1 MRLVY
6 LHVTRSQFCHNP
18 PAGLNLGSVLHFFMR
33 ANMHNPALNKLRNW
47 ITADDPR
54 LAILGLIFVAVM
66 AGLITGA
73 LFGGLG
79 PILAIGLVGALVV
92 GGLMLRSTQV
102 GLFALVALICLL
114 PYGALPFKI
123 GFRPNFLDLAL
134 VALFAVWLV
143 RLITGQQR
151 TFVISPLGGLIFA
164 FLGWALFIFIFG
176 LRYGGLNVTVARN
189 FVEVLLA
196 VSLFFLAINQIKNLK
211 QINQISRVIILAG
224 GAASALGIFFYFI
237 PGDWTV
243 RILSLLRVFQYP
255 TEGILRYIED
265 DPEQPMRAIS
275 TSIDPNAL
283 GGLLVFLII
292 ITVTHLFA
300 PTPLMPRRYLLV
312 IAGMMALTLYLTFS
326 RGSLA
331 GVVAGLGVIG
341 LLRHRKLL
349 GLMLVVAALVLVLPQ
364 TQIYIERFS
373 EGIRGEDLATQM
385 RFGEYKDALNLISR
399 YPLTGVGFFGTP
411 DIDVYVGVS
420 MVYLLLAQQMGLI
433 GAGLYAI
440 IGLTYL
446 VIILV
451 TFYRLPAG
459 HHLET
464 PLLAYGL
471 AILGAMI
478 GGLFDHFYFN
488 LTFIHI
494 VALYWLT
501 MGLGM
506 SAVLLAQPEDKPEQE
521 FTVKSSR

>member
-1 MRLVY
+1 MQSL
-6 LHVTRSQFCHNP
+6 
-18 PAGLNLGSVLHFFMR
+18 
-33 ANMHNPALNKLRNW
+33 ALDKLRNW

-54 LAILGLIFVAVM
+54 IALSSLILVAAA
-66 AGLITGA
+66 AGLMVGA

-79 PILAIGLVGALVV
+79 PVVAIGLIGTLTVGL
-92 GGLMLRSTQV
+92 LMLRSTQA
-102 GLFALVALICLL
+102 GLFALIALICLL

-123 GFRPNFLDLAL
+123 GFRPTFLDVA
-134 VALFAVWLV
+134 VGALFAVWAM

-151 TFVISPLGGLIFA
+151 TFVASPLGPLLVA

-189 FVEVLLA
+189 FLEILLA
-196 VSLFFLAINQIKNLK
+196 IGLFFLIINQVKTIKQLE
-211 QINQISRVIILAG
+211 QVSRVLILAG
-224 GAASALGIFFYFI
+224 GGTAALAIFFYFI

-255 TEGILRYIED
+255 TEGILHYIED

-275 TSIDPNAL
+275 TSVDPNAL
-283 GGLLVFLII
+283 GGLLVFLTI
-292 ITVTHLFA
+292 ITVAHLFA
-300 PTPLMPRRYLLV
+300 SQPIMRRRYLL
-312 IAGMMALTLYLTFS
+312 IISAMMLLALYLTFS
-326 RGSLA
+326 RGSLL

-341 LLRHRKLL
+341 LLRYRKLVWV
-349 GLMLVVAALVLVLPQ
+349 MLAMAALIVVLPQ
-364 TQIYIERFS
+364 TQLYVERFV

-385 RFGEYKDALNLISR
+385 RFGEYKDAFNLISR

-420 MVYLLLAQQMGLI
+420 SVYLLLAQQMGVI
-433 GAGLYAI
+433 GSGLYLLIA
-440 IGLTYL
+440 LVYL
-446 VIILV
+446 VIV
-451 TFYRLPAG
+451 FATFRRVPKG
-459 HHLET
+459 HRLET

-471 AILGAMI
+471 AILGAMV
-478 GGLFDHFYFN
+478 GGVFDHFYFN

-506 SAVLLAQPEDKPEQE
+506 VAVLLWRSEQAQAPEKAAGKVE
-521 FTVKSSR
+521 